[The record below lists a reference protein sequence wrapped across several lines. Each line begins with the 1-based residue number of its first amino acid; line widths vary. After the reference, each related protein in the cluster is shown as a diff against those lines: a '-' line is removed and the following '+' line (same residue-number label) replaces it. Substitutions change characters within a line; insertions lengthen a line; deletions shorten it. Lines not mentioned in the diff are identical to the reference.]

1 MASPPPSEEASAAL
15 QWRPTASR
23 KNLKRRAEVLST
35 VRQFFSDRGLLE
47 VETPLLCAST
57 IPEPAIESLHTHY
70 GRPARRL
77 FLQTSPEFAMK
88 RLLAAG
94 SGPIY
99 QICKAFRDG
108 EAGHRHNPEF
118 SLLEWYRPS
127 WDHHR
132 LMDEVSELITAVLGL
147 PAAERITYGELFERH
162 LAVDPHTASLHEL
175 RQATSRADLGEL
187 PDLDRDGLL
196 DLLIASVIEPHLGQE
211 RPTFV
216 HDYPAS
222 QAALAIVR
230 PGPPAV
236 AERFELFVAGL
247 ELANGFHELT
257 DAGEQRRR
265 FEAERQERRAA
276 GQEDVE
282 PDELLLAALAHGLP
296 PCAGVALGID
306 RLVMLASG
314 ADDIRQVLT
323 FPTERA

>member
-1 MASPPPSEEASAAL
+1 MA
-15 QWRPTASR
+15 
-23 KNLKRRAEVLST
+23 T
-35 VRQFFSDRGLLE
+35 VRRFFSDRGLLE

-118 SLLEWYRPS
+118 TLLEWYRPG

-147 PAAERITYGELFERH
+147 AAAERITYGALFERH
-162 LAVDPHTASLHEL
+162 LQIDPHTASLHEL
-175 RQATSRADLGEL
+175 QRTAARTNLGEL

-196 DLLIASVIEPHLGQE
+196 NLLIATAIEPKLGVS

-216 HDYPAS
+216 HDFPAN
-222 QAALAIVR
+222 QAALARVR
-230 PGPPAV
+230 PGSPPL

-257 DAGEQRRR
+257 DPSEQRRR
-265 FEAERQERRAA
+265 FEAERQRRQAA